1 LSRGSAVVPVNH
13 EEMNPMRAL
22 SIAVVA
28 LAMAAPA
35 SAQTGPMAAALKS
48 QYELIKNNITKSA
61 EKVPEDLY
69 SFQATPKVR
78 TFGQIVGHI
87 ADANTNI
94 CAAATS
100 GTPSKES
107 AEKTKTSKADLQKAL
122 ADGFAA
128 CDAAFASMTDAK
140 AAEMTKFFGGDQPR
154 LAVLAFNTAHDFE
167 HYGNLVTYMRLKDI
181 VPPSSEGQR

>member
-1 LSRGSAVVPVNH
+1 
-13 EEMNPMRAL
+13 MRAL

-122 ADGFAA
+122 ADSFAF
-128 CDAAFASMTDAK
+128 CDAAFGGMTDAK
-140 AAEMTKFFGGDQPR
+140 GAETVNLFGMQQTR
-154 LAVLAFNTAHDFE
+154 LSVLAFNTAHDFE

>member
-1 LSRGSAVVPVNH
+1 
-13 EEMNPMRAL
+13 MRAL

>member
-1 LSRGSAVVPVNH
+1 VSRGSAVVPVTH
-13 EEMNPMRAL
+13 EEMNLMRAL